1 MREIYFLSDEEEDEP
16 DDELEGVE
24 ELDVDFEL
32 SEEFEEDDDLE
43 SPLLESPDDFE
54 SPPFDSP
61 LLEPPSF
68 LDPFDDEAGPAPL
81 PRA

>member
-1 MREIYFLSDEEEDEP
+1 MENYFLSDEEEDE
-16 DDELEGVE
+16 LAGVE

-32 SEEFEEDDDLE
+32 SDELEEDDDLE
-43 SPLLESPDDFE
+43 SLLLESPDDLESLPFE
-54 SPPFDSP
+54 SP

-68 LDPFDDEAGPAPL
+68 FDPFDDEAGPAPL